1 MKKLVSYCGERVPV
15 IDEETGEPTGEFTQ
29 PDGSPIVEG
38 WIDLTDDE
46 VAEIEAMQTA
56 EPEPP
61 PLPIPS
67 IVASGGY
74 TVVDGQIDTLNVV
87 AGITAAFAV
96 DTGTYWLFFTEP
108 QPDLSYVVTP
118 GCSEGRI
125 NTTNRT
131 TDFFELCVK
140 DDGGALINPTEFSVN
155 VVRTQ

>member
-1 MKKLVSYCGERVPV
+1 MSAPFKIVDGVAVELTPGEIAEFEARQVAAQSAAP
-15 IDEETGEPTGEFTQ
+15 PTPT
-29 PDGSPIVEG
+29 PR
-38 WIDLTDDE
+38 
-46 VAEIEAMQTA
+46 
-56 EPEPP
+56 
-61 PLPIPS
+61 

-87 AGITAAFAV
+87 SGITAAFAV

-125 NTTNRT
+125 NTTTRT